1 MHVSPVLVGGV
12 RACTAAACEAR
23 AKDESV
29 RHFVGDLAVSASL
42 RVGGGSPSSLT
53 GALYGNRGPR
63 SGQRA
68 HRKDGSALAP
78 KAPQFG
84 EKHEIASVSTTHI
97 SYEAV
102 PSAESWAE
110 RHERRVD
117 AGNPDFASTIG
128 PSCIPVH
135 RPPREPAFLGGAGYP
150 TRTSARKTGS
160 SQRGQ
165 NMGQHEMRGSRS
177 VDGARATSTQGLRTD
192 RRPEMVYDRVH
203 RAASGNRAV
212 GFPASRTTAILRT
225 TEDMTPRR
233 ALAGKKRLC
242 IARRPWYPVKLM
254 RPPAVICADVRYRGW
269 VGLARPPIW
278 PIINVCKQAFGIGSL
293 RLGARRTFP
302 YACMSMREGTRS
314 RQFSTQV
321 GLNSAY
327 EIDPRIKSAQIARS
341 HRGRGGGRGPGSQL
355 AALMAGNG
363 REPVGLRVG
372 EAAAHLDGVRRW
384 MAGDG
389 PRTEGTAEGNMDVCG
404 CFDFPPAHDA
414 TFHFAGAPGLART
427 KGPLR
432 SQCRYR

>member
-1 MHVSPVLVGGV
+1 MN
-12 RACTAAACEAR
+12 RFC
-23 AKDESV
+23 
-29 RHFVGDLAVSASL
+29 HFVSDLAVGASL
-42 RVGGGSPSSLT
+42 RVGGGSPSTLT
-53 GALYGNRGPR
+53 GALCETRR
-63 SGQRA
+63 CASRA

-102 PSAESWAE
+102 SSAERWAE

-117 AGNPDFASTIG
+117 AGNLDFASTIG

-160 SQRGQ
+160 SQHGQ

-192 RRPEMVYDRVH
+192 RRPEMFYDRVH

-233 ALAGKKRLC
+233 ALARKKRLC
-242 IARRPWYPVKLM
+242 IARRPWCPVKLM
-254 RPPAVICADVRYRGW
+254 RPPAVICAD
-269 VGLARPPIW
+269 
-278 PIINVCKQAFGIGSL
+278 AFGIGSL

-302 YACMSMREGTRS
+302 YACMSMPEGTRS

-327 EIDPRIKSAQIARS
+327 ELDPRIKS
-341 HRGRGGGRGPGSQL
+341 HRGRGPGSQL

-414 TFHFAGAPGLART
+414 TFHVAGAPGLART
-427 KGPLR
+427 KGSLR
-432 SQCRYR
+432 SPCRYSHAHACHTRVVFQRPNQQKWGPNAQRRLTP